1 MCAFILFIHTLP
13 YVKKVDNLLYFLRVC
28 PQKIAVEYLSTGA
41 RYPKPSK
48 LWKLGAEEFDG
59 FFVELTHVIIR
70 IITIVIIVIA
80 IHRHHH
86 YGEQIIKTLV
96 LELEPLPG

>member
-1 MCAFILFIHTLP
+1 M
-13 YVKKVDNLLYFLRVC
+13 KKVDNLLYFLRVC

-70 IITIVIIVIA
+70 IITIVIIVIV
-80 IHRHHH
+80 IQHH

-96 LELEPLPG
+96 FVLEPLPG